1 MTLARVRVYLP
12 LDAASMAE
20 LGGPRGAVRVSSG
33 YAVTPALAHAN
44 PGADDEE
51 LEYAAF
57 TAAAAAAAP
66 PATGAAVAA
75 ASSTGRPARR
85 VVGSADL
92 APAEL
97 SDPGDAEHPARVDV
111 STEVPLARFASFH
124 VDDERGEAS
133 ELSWYDVTELAA
145 VVELLEDP

>member
-1 MTLARVRVYLP
+1 MTLERVRVYLP
-12 LDAASMAE
+12 LDPASIGD

-33 YAVTPALAHAN
+33 YAVTPALARAN

-57 TAAAAAAAP
+57 TAAA
-66 PATGAAVAA
+66 VAA
-75 ASSTGRPARR
+75 TSPTGRPARR

-124 VDDERGEAS
+124 VDDERGEGG